1 MNLFLAR
8 NDTHLA
14 VVSSN
19 NNNLRHSAH
28 LTPHYTPA
36 LCMVMPPASGT
47 ASVNVSRYPASAD
60 GSIEQPGSRAPSPDP
75 APASSEDTF
84 RVPAPA
90 TEIVCHRQQVG
101 SSASSDKKT
110 HSGKLVS
117 ITPDIVKE
125 IGNTGTAC
133 EELPGDGADGAD
145 GDAKTEA
152 AGVVENGQLPDM
164 LDNGAE
170 DGSGLCYAP
179 PCGDLE
185 KGGSSDQ
192 SGSPSPQ
199 PPESSTAST
208 FTETQTQD
216 KNPVTFS
223 DLKLSSKIV
232 QGLNEAFLEQPTS
245 TQCESVA
252 KILCG
257 QDCVIV
263 DKSGTGKTV
272 GYMACALELVKP
284 ELHHPQVL
292 VIVPTRQA
300 AIKAAQVAKLIGPP
314 DTSVAAFIAGC
325 SVDGDLA
332 RAQVCQLAVGT
343 PGRVKQL
350 ISEGLLSVDNVKLVV
365 LDKAHNLLDY
375 QVVQEVS
382 YTLEK
387 IPSICQLVSVSTQFP
402 PKLATWVEK
411 IMKPGMT
418 FAIGEEVNKWVDDE
432 MKCQAETV
440 NREMMTRTMNMNSGE
455 VSGDSF
461 GPSVPSETVPDLN
474 LDMNIRSPI
483 QYIRWDIL
491 KTKFMSNDIEIY
503 YYPEPRRGQHTVFIT
518 EAGVSPPPPYTY
530 AISLRNLS
538 SISNLPLIAAE
549 CLEEISLADRGRHC
563 ILECRSS
570 DGVWVWVI
578 AKITTT
584 KPQLSSS
591 TQTGTCTETK
601 GSQVFIPGQDKYT
614 QTLHP
619 NSSVAGPYSDEE
631 IKKGALLMYSS
642 PRTYDL
648 IRNFKDGRYPSPD
661 HIRKKIRF
669 FQVNI

>member
-1 MNLFLAR
+1 M
-8 NDTHLA
+8 A

-19 NNNLRHSAH
+19 NNLSPSTQ
-28 LTPHYTPA
+28 LTPHYNPA
-36 LCMVMPPASGT
+36 LCMVTPPASDTVNMPRSPTT
-47 ASVNVSRYPASAD
+47 AA
-60 GSIEQPGSRAPSPDP
+60 GSSEQPGSPAFSVDTAPAPSGSV
-75 APASSEDTF
+75 SSA
-84 RVPAPA
+84 PAPA
-90 TEIVCHRQQVG
+90 TEIACHRL
-101 SSASSDKKT
+101 SARNDRTT
-110 HSGKLVS
+110 HSSQLVS
-117 ITPDIVKE
+117 IIPDIVKPIKE
-125 IGNTGTAC
+125 TGDSVTAC
-133 EELPGDGADGAD
+133 EKQPD
-145 GDAKTEA
+145 
-152 AGVVENGQLPDM
+152 QLPDM

-170 DGSGLCYAP
+170 DGSAHCSAP
-179 PCGDLE
+179 LCGDLE
-185 KGGSSDQ
+185 QEASCDQ
-192 SGSPSPQ
+192 SDSSSPQ
-199 PPESSTAST
+199 LEIEEPPEPSTAT
-208 FTETQTQD
+208 TETPTQEI
-216 KNPVTFS
+216 NTFS

-232 QGLNEAFLEQPTS
+232 QGLSEAYLERPTS
-245 TQCESVA
+245 IQCELMA
-252 KILCG
+252 KLLCG

-300 AIKAAQVAKLIGPP
+300 AIKVVQVAKLIGPP

-365 LDKAHNLLDY
+365 LDEAHNLLDY

>member
-1 MNLFLAR
+1 MVLNGNLFLAR
-8 NDTHLA
+8 NDVHVA
-14 VVSSN
+14 VVPSN
-19 NNNLRHSAH
+19 NNLSPSTQ
-28 LTPHYTPA
+28 LTPHYNPA
-36 LCMVMPPASGT
+36 LCMVTPPASDTVNMPRSPTT
-47 ASVNVSRYPASAD
+47 AA
-60 GSIEQPGSRAPSPDP
+60 GSSEQPGSPAFSVDTAPAPSGSV
-75 APASSEDTF
+75 SSA
-84 RVPAPA
+84 PAPA
-90 TEIVCHRQQVG
+90 TEIACHRL
-101 SSASSDKKT
+101 SAWNDMTT
-110 HSGKLVS
+110 HSSQLVS
-117 ITPDIVKE
+117 IIPDIVKPIKE
-125 IGNTGTAC
+125 TGDSVTAC
-133 EELPGDGADGAD
+133 EKQPD
-145 GDAKTEA
+145 
-152 AGVVENGQLPDM
+152 QLPDT

-170 DGSGLCYAP
+170 DCSGHCSAP
-179 PCGDLE
+179 LCGDLE
-185 KGGSSDQ
+185 QEASCDQ
-192 SGSPSPQ
+192 SDSPSPQ
-199 PPESSTAST
+199 LEIEEPPEPSTAT
-208 FTETQTQD
+208 TETPTQEI
-216 KNPVTFS
+216 NTFS

-232 QGLNEAFLEQPTS
+232 QGLSEAYLEKPTS
-245 TQCESVA
+245 IQCELMA
-252 KILCG
+252 KLLCG

-272 GYMACALELVKP
+272 GYMACALEFVKP

-300 AIKAAQVAKLIGPP
+300 AIKVVQVAKLIGPP
-314 DTSVAAFIAGC
+314 DTSVAAFIPGC

-365 LDKAHNLLDY
+365 LDEAENMLDY

-382 YTLEK
+382 HTLEK
-387 IPSICQLVSVSTQFP
+387 IPSNCQLVSVSTRVP
-402 PKLATWVEK
+402 HSLATWVQK

-418 FAIGEEVNKWVDDE
+418 FAIGEEVEKWVDDA
-432 MKCQAETV
+432 MKCQAEIV
-440 NREMMTRTMNMNSGE
+440 NREMISMNMDIGGTE
-455 VSGDSF
+455 KLGVDCI
-461 GPSVPSETVPDLN
+461 PSETVPGLN

-483 QYIRWDIL
+483 QYIRWDTI
-491 KTKFMSNDIEIY
+491 KSKFMSNDIDIY

-538 SISNLPLIAAE
+538 NISNLPHIAAE

-570 DGVWVWVI
+570 DGVWVI

-584 KPQLSSS
+584 KPQQSSS

-619 NSSVAGPYSDEE
+619 NSSVAEPYTDEE
-631 IKKGALLMYSS
+631 IRKGALLMYSS
-642 PRTYDL
+642 PKTYDL

-661 HIRKKIRF
+661 YIRKKIRF
-669 FQVNI
+669 FQVNILMI